1 MNKLI
6 SVIIPIYNS
15 ELHLRHC
22 LDSILNQIYTN
33 IEIILVNDGSTD
45 NSLSICEEY
54 KHQDERFKL
63 ININNS
69 GASHARN
76 IGLSKAKGQYVS
88 FIDSDD
94 MIDKNMFHD
103 MLGLIEI
110 HKADMAECEIKY
122 VRNHKT
128 NKINNIE
135 EIKLMNKDDML
146 NRFFRTSGEKD
157 THTLCNKLINIDILD
172 DFKLIEGYMNEDV
185 KGVYDIIK
193 KCNKCIYTSNKY
205 YLYYRNSSGVTNK
218 KFNKKHLDL
227 LYMWD
232 LVVKE
237 VAIDFPTYYQ
247 YAIINRKRAYF
258 TLYLKMIRNGY
269 NKNDIYMCKTKV
281 KLEKKVLDYYPE
293 LIKWKI
299 AFSRK
304 ILLYLIYIFRKE

>member
-193 KCNKCIYTSNKY
+193 K
-205 YLYYRNSSGVTNK
+205 
-218 KFNKKHLDL
+218 
-227 LYMWD
+227 M
-232 LVVKE
+232 
-237 VAIDFPTYYQ
+237 Q
-247 YAIINRKRAYF
+247 
-258 TLYLKMIRNGY
+258 
-269 NKNDIYMCKTKV
+269 
-281 KLEKKVLDYYPE
+281 
-293 LIKWKI
+293 
-299 AFSRK
+299 
-304 ILLYLIYIFRKE
+304 